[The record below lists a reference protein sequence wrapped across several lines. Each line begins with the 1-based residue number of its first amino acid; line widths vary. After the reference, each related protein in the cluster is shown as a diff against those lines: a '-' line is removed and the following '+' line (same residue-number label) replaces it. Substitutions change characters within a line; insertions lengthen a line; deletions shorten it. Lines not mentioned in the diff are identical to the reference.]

1 MDGWMKQDA
10 EFEGSFHNGERVYGR
25 VLWHPS
31 NELSPGYRLSIEKLY
46 LCAGRDGYVPLFE
59 PNAERPQFGCLE
71 NSQRLKYRL
80 LLLVE
85 SHFLIGILF
94 SCQKVFIDGWRLF
107 YRIAR
112 TPTEVT
118 RTFRDCPWMRNLPVK
133 WTNCAQ
139 EWPICRAW
147 TASFSVSIHYS
158 NWSREFVG
166 FSK

>member
-85 SHFLIGILF
+85 SQFLLF
-94 SCQKVFIDGWRLF
+94 SCQKSF
-107 YRIAR
+107 YRWLA
-112 TPTEVT
+112 
-118 RTFRDCPWMRNLPVK
+118 
-133 WTNCAQ
+133 
-139 EWPICRAW
+139 
-147 TASFSVSIHYS
+147 
-158 NWSREFVG
+158 FVL
-166 FSK
+166 

>member
-1 MDGWMKQDA
+1 MLIDYVVITMAGTKQKKKDA

-80 LLLVE
+80 LLLVCTLNE
-85 SHFLIGILF
+85 TNKYIAAIAL
-94 SCQKVFIDGWRLF
+94 VFECCPTC
-107 YRIAR
+107 YRFA
-112 TPTEVT
+112 
-118 RTFRDCPWMRNLPVK
+118 
-133 WTNCAQ
+133 
-139 EWPICRAW
+139 
-147 TASFSVSIHYS
+147 
-158 NWSREFVG
+158 
-166 FSK
+166 